1 MGCAGVL
8 IVNCVGQAD
17 GPADQVG
24 MGCVARHDEDRI
36 QRLVLEHRF
45 RGCRGGH
52 EAETALRVDSR
63 QRPGRGDMGQ
73 VRCRL
78 TSHDTIGTCVKDHK
92 GAISHWSAFMVVLES
107 QLIRPSRC
115 RGSGHRAGDAFHG

>member
-1 MGCAGVL
+1 MAVAAQAIEAGVPRRL
-8 IVNCVGQAD
+8 GV
-17 GPADQVG
+17 PA
-24 MGCVARHDEDRI
+24 
-36 QRLVLEHRF
+36 
-45 RGCRGGH
+45 
-52 EAETALRVDSR
+52 SR
-63 QRPGRGDMGQ
+63 SRPAPGRPSPPLRPGGTLTEVFAEEAGRTPDAGAPRRTGAEMGDMGQ

-115 RGSGHRAGDAFHG
+115 LGSGHRAGDAFHG